1 MLRRRSLLR
10 SARLVLGAFLLAQ
23 AALALSAC
31 DRGTRD
37 AARAVS
43 AAAGSGEAPCHDSG
57 NATPEPD
64 LCLPHCLG
72 EQQSL
77 DKPSF
82 AVPAVAAVAV
92 LWIAPSAPTLA
103 PRVVRRERPLAAAAP
118 PPRIL
123 FQSFLI

>member
-31 DRGTRD
+31 DWGARD
-37 AARAVS
+37 AARALL
-43 AAAGSGEAPCHDSG
+43 AAAGSSAAPCHGSG
-57 NATPEPD
+57 NSAPDPD

-77 DKPSF
+77 DKPSLT
-82 AVPAVAAVAV
+82 VPAAAAVAV
-92 LWIAPSAPTLA
+92 LWIAPSAPALA
-103 PRVVRRERPLAAAAP
+103 QRVVRRERPLAVAAP

>member
-1 MLRRRSLLR
+1 MLQRRSLLR

-31 DRGTRD
+31 DWGGRD
-37 AARAVS
+37 AARALS

-57 NATPEPD
+57 KAAPEPD

-77 DKPSF
+77 DKPSLT
-82 AVPAVAAVAV
+82 VPAVSAVAV
-92 LWIAPSAPTLA
+92 LWIAPFAPTQA
-103 PRVVRRERPLAAAAP
+103 QRVVRRERPLASAAP

>member
-23 AALALSAC
+23 AALAFSAC
-31 DRGTRD
+31 DWGSRD
-37 AARAVS
+37 AARAV
-43 AAAGSGEAPCHDSG
+43 AMAAGTGEAPCHESGTASTDSG
-57 NATPEPD
+57 

-72 EQQSL
+72 EHQRL
-77 DKPSF
+77 DKPSL
-82 AVPAVAAVAV
+82 AVPPVAAVAV

-103 PRVVRRERPLAAAAP
+103 PRVLRRERPLASAAP

-123 FQSFLI
+123 FQSLLI

>member
-1 MLRRRSLLR
+1 MLRCRSLLR

-31 DRGTRD
+31 DWGARD
-37 AARAVS
+37 VARALL
-43 AAAGSGEAPCHDSG
+43 AAAGGSEAPCHGSG
-57 NATPEPD
+57 NAAPDPD

-77 DKPSF
+77 DKPSL
-82 AVPAVAAVAV
+82 AVPAVAVVAV
-92 LWIAPSAPTLA
+92 PWIVPIAPTQAQH
-103 PRVVRRERPLAAAAP
+103 VVRRERPLASAAP

>member
-31 DRGTRD
+31 DWGARD
-37 AARAVS
+37 VARALL
-43 AAAGSGEAPCHDSG
+43 AAAGGSEAPCHDSG
-57 NATPEPD
+57 NATPEPG

-82 AVPAVAAVAV
+82 AVPAVAAVAM
-92 LWIAPSAPTLA
+92 LWIARSAPTLA
-103 PRVVRRERPLAAAAP
+103 PRVVRRERPLASAAP

>member
-31 DRGTRD
+31 DWGARD
-37 AARAVS
+37 AARALS

-57 NATPEPD
+57 NAVPEPD

-77 DKPSF
+77 DKPSL
-82 AVPAVAAVAV
+82 AVPAIVAVAMP
-92 LWIAPSAPTLA
+92 WIAPTARTQA
-103 PRVVRRERPLAAAAP
+103 ERVIRRERPLAAAAP